1 MESCTGANKEQECKL
16 FRKKRKKKNQPRCKE
31 FVYSM
36 EILYKKERKFWINIY
51 VFFVNNICT
60 QEAESRR

>member
-16 FRKKRKKKNQPRCKE
+16 FRKKRKKKQPRCKE

>member
-1 MESCTGANKEQECKL
+1 MLTKNKNVSCSVKKE
-16 FRKKRKKKNQPRCKE
+16 KKKQPRCKE